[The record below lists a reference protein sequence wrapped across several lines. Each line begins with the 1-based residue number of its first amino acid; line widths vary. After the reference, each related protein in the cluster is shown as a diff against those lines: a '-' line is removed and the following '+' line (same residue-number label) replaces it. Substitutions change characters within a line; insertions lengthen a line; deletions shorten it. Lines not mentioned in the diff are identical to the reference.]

1 VKLKKCALSFR
12 CDPTLQQLVYKLIPG
27 LYASEMSRR
36 RKYYSELGGPNEVDP
51 EECPV
56 GDAYFSPEDSISLS
70 LEFIG

>member
-1 VKLKKCALSFR
+1 MTPR

-36 RKYYSELGGPNEVDP
+36 RKYYSELGGPNSDS
-51 EECPV
+51 EEFPV